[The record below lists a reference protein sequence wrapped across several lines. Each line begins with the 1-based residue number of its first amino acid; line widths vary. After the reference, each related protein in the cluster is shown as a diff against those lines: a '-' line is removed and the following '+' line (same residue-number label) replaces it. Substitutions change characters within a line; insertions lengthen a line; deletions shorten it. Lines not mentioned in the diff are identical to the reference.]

1 MHGMWQITLKENDI
15 VAGLKASDFKEALA
29 KLLEM
34 IPHWRLSPKMKR
46 DVFQLLVDRECVGTT
61 AIGGGMALPHC
72 FSEDVHEPMVMLGVS
87 PDGIVCPSLDGHPVY
102 FIFMLLLPKDDQAEM
117 RKRSMLQ
124 NVKWMLSDRSLQDEL
139 RFARSSA
146 DIYDCL
152 AGRIGLPPRESVVFG
167 H

>member
-1 MHGMWQITLKENDI
+1 MWRITLKENDL
-15 VAGLKASDFKEALA
+15 VAGLQASDFKDALA
-29 KLLEM
+29 KMLEM
-34 IPHWRLSPKMKR
+34 IPNWRLSPKMKK
-46 DVFQLLVDRECVGTT
+46 DVFQLLLDRECIGTT

-102 FIFMLLLPKDDQAEM
+102 FIFMLLLPKDDQAELT
-117 RKRSMLQ
+117 KRSMLQ
-124 NVKWMLSDRSLQDEL
+124 NVKWMLSDRSLRDEL
-139 RFARSSA
+139 RVTRSSA

-152 AGRIGLPPRESVVFG
+152 TGRIGFPSRESVVFE